1 MEASGFERTED
12 TRARRGCT
20 LSRRGIICETPD
32 RGAPMSEGD
41 PHAIRTPEALRE
53 IVGPEIPG
61 LDLKNQALLDEFAV
75 DFLERSP
82 FLVLSTSDSDGNL
95 DASPKGDGPGF
106 VLVEDEHTLV
116 IPDRPGNKLVYGHLN
131 ILHNPNVGVLFL
143 IPGTPETLRVNGTAE
158 LTADPELLGRLAA
171 RGKPAVLAIRVHVKE
186 CFFHCAKAF
195 IRSQLWKP
203 DSWPERQKISFG
215 RMMVKRTGGD
225 EKVVEAVDSAVEADY
240 RDNL

>member
-1 MEASGFERTED
+1 
-12 TRARRGCT
+12 
-20 LSRRGIICETPD
+20 
-32 RGAPMSEGD
+32 MSDSD

-53 IVGPEIPG
+53 IVGQTLPG
-61 LDLKNQALLDEFAV
+61 LDLKNQPRLDEFAV
-75 DFLERSP
+75 DFLARSP
-82 FLVLSTSDSDGNL
+82 FLVLATADAEGNL

-106 VLVEDEHTLV
+106 VLVEDERTLV

-131 ILHNPNVGVLFL
+131 ILDNSKVGLIFL

-158 LTADPELLGRLAA
+158 LTADPELLERLAA
-171 RGKPAVLAIRVHVKE
+171 RGKPAVLAIRVHVDE

-203 DSWPERQKISFG
+203 DTWPERERISFG
-215 RMMVKRTGGD
+215 RMLVKRAGGD
-225 EKVVEAVDSAVEADY
+225 ENTVKVVDAAVEADY